1 MCKANWDKVP
11 LSLCGCRFPL
21 KLVNPLAYPAQ
32 LAHEHE
38 PLLYHRV
45 PGVKMEKPLLKP
57 LPLTQTRQIERA
69 KREWEVTVDTLPQLI
84 CLLDYQGRVIRV
96 NRTAERWNLA
106 PVVTVKGREAHHFLH
121 EACTDPACYLLDFL
135 QKAWPELEQGQSVE
149 YEIQDKILGRYL
161 HLQIRPLAIHPQRSD
176 EDLAADSFAVLVLED
191 ISKQKQTEAALHQYT
206 CELKERNEDLDA
218 FSHTVAHNLKGL
230 LLPVIGYAELLNS
243 PLYLKASRD
252 SLPTDLKRIAK
263 TGYKMRQVIDE
274 LLLLAEIRKSDLQLK
289 PLDMPAIIAEVQH
302 RLAYVI
308 EEAQAELILPPDST
322 WPTARGYAPWVEEVW
337 TNYLSNALK
346 YGGQPPRIELGATIS
361 SGPDNLVCFWIRDN
375 GPGLSQEQQDQL
387 FKPFARLDQVK
398 VDGSGLG
405 LSIVRRIVEKM
416 GGQVAVES
424 EGVPGRGST
433 FGFILPAA

>member
-1 MCKANWDKVP
+1 
-11 LSLCGCRFPL
+11 
-21 KLVNPLAYPAQ
+21 
-32 LAHEHE
+32 
-38 PLLYHRV
+38 
-45 PGVKMEKPLLKP
+45 MEKSLLKP
-57 LPLTQTRQIERA
+57 LPLTQSQQIERA

-121 EACTDPACYLLDFL
+121 ETCTDPACYLLDFL
-135 QKAWPELEQGQSVE
+135 QTAWPELEQGQSVE
-149 YEIQDKILGRYL
+149 HEIQDKILERYL
-161 HLQIRPLAIHPQRSD
+161 HLQIRPLDIHPQRPD

-206 CELKERNEDLDA
+206 YELKERNEDLDA

-243 PLYLKASRD
+243 PLYLKASRE

-302 RLAYVI
+302 RLAYAI
-308 EEAQAELILPPDST
+308 EEAQAELILPPAST

-346 YGGQPPRIELGATIS
+346 YGGQPPRIELGATIIS
-361 SGPDNLVCFWIRDN
+361 VPDHPVRFWIHDN

-387 FKPFARLDQVK
+387 FKPFARLEQVK

-424 EGVPGRGST
+424 EGPGRGST
-433 FGFILPAA
+433 FSFTLPAA